1 MADYSVTS
9 PSEAFGMQFGR
20 MAGQIRCAMPGIIIS
35 FDPATQ
41 TATVQ
46 PAIKMRVN
54 LGEGVKQ
61 MDLPPIAN
69 VPVVLPFAQGAGLLL
84 TLPIR
89 AGDECLIVFSDRSID
104 NFMQSGGVQPTVAT
118 ANEDT
123 TTPRSHS
130 LADAIC
136 IPGIISNPQ
145 AVPEYNT
152 DNIELRDRE
161 RKHYISLGPEGITI
175 TDSAATWNMKD
186 GKVTLD
192 APAGIQETSKAPVSR
207 VTSARQTI
215 IGSNVKIGEGS
226 SGGVDE
232 IENTLK
238 SRNGT
243 FIDKDSVNLNGHTH
257 TGVESGPSTTGEPV
271 K

>member
-9 PSEAFGMQFGR
+9 PSEAFGLQFNR
-20 MAGQIRCAMPGIIIS
+20 MAGQIRCAMPGVIQS

-41 TATVQ
+41 TATVL
-46 PAIKMRVN
+46 PAIKMKVN
-54 LGEGVKQ
+54 LGDGVKQ
-61 MDLPPIAN
+61 MDLPPVDS

-89 AGDECLIVFSDRSID
+89 GGDECLLIFADRSLD
-104 NFMQSGGVQPTVAT
+104 NFVQSGGVQPTVST
-118 ANEDT
+118 ASEET
-123 TTPRSHS
+123 TSPRAHS

-175 TDSAATWNMKD
+175 TDSTAKWNMKG
-186 GKVTLD
+186 GKVTMD
-192 APAGIQETSKAPVSR
+192 APAGIQETSASAVSR
-207 VTSARQTI
+207 ITTGKQTI
-215 IGSNVKIGEGS
+215 VGDNIRVGDG
-226 SGGVDE
+226 SGGTDE
-232 IENTLK
+232 IENSLK
-238 SRNGT
+238 SRSGT
-243 FIDKDSVNLNGHTH
+243 FIDKNNRDSSGHGH
-257 TGVESGPSTTGEPV
+257 GGVQTGGGNTGPTAY
-271 K
+271 